1 MAILDV
7 DSIYTNTG
15 SILQVEYAQKAANNG
30 NTCICLKNKNGLVIV
45 AEKPIESNLYLSEN
59 NNRIYKVTDFIY
71 QIASGIETDLVYVNS
86 NLKDNLIEEKNRNN
100 MEISFENLRNQMVNL
115 VQMFTRYSGVRP
127 LGINILTCMKYKDE
141 YKILQT
147 DVSGKSLFYKYAV
160 MGKGARIAKTELEK
174 LNLDE
179 MNINDLVENGIRILY
194 KSYDPLKDKPFD
206 IEVGVM
212 CEDTKGEFVRLKNE
226 QFSMFVEKY
235 KDFSV
240 DGEE

>member
-15 SILQVEYAQKAANNG
+15 SILQINYAQKAADNG
-30 NTCICLKNKNGLVIV
+30 NTCICLKNKRGVVFI
-45 AEKPIESNLYLSEN
+45 AEKPIESNLYLSEKN
-59 NNRIYKVTDFIY
+59 HRIHKVTDSIY
-71 QIASGIETDLVYVNS
+71 QVASGIETDLIYVNS
-86 NLKDNLIEEKNRNN
+86 NLKDNLIEEKHKNN
-100 MEISFENLRNQMVNL
+100 MDISFECLRNQIVNL

-127 LGINILTCMKYKDE
+127 LGINILSCIKYNND

-147 DVSGKSLFYKYAV
+147 DCSGKSLFYKSAV
-160 MGKGARIAKTELEK
+160 IGKGARIAKTELEK
-174 LNLDE
+174 LRLEE
-179 MNINDLVENGIRILY
+179 MSIDDLVENGIRILY

-212 CEDTKGEFVRLKNE
+212 CDDSNGEFLRLKYE
-226 QFSMFVEKY
+226 QFSGFIEKY